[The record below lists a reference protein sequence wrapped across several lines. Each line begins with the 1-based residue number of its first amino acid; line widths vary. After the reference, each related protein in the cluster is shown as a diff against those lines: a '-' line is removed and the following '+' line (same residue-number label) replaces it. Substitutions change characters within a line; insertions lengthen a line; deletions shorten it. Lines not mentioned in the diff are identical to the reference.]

1 MNSYLENAY
10 NDEAIERAVQH
21 AVPCPRCSRDVGVPC
36 RDPRTGNN
44 RDQPHADR
52 LRKGYAGFQE
62 MVAKLSLDGLSLAD
76 IADKLGL
83 VPQRFTAYHA
93 KWMRDRAEPL
103 NLENV

>member
-10 NDEAIERAVQH
+10 TDDAINEAVQQ
-21 AVPCPRCSRDVGVPC
+21 AVPCPRCGRDIGLPC

-52 LRKGYAGFQE
+52 LRNGYGSFQE

-76 IADKLGL
+76 IADRLHL

-93 KWMRDRAEPL
+93 KWMREHAEPL